1 MREYTGGKQHDTV
14 LLFMKVEGEKVI
26 RKDAWPGVKLDLAVA
41 DAFITLKEG
50 KVVAIGGF
58 SILNLQ
64 GLPTMADVFL
74 LCSFDIVFNPPQNL
88 TGTGPSIGS
97 VDPVPM
103 RGIFSSTQSFCLKVS
118 EWFIWSATTGK
129 GLPNA
134 FSTSSRK
141 KRGRQ
146 RILAHRSSEEISRST
161 R

>member
-1 MREYTGGKQHDTV
+1 
-14 LLFMKVEGEKVI
+14 
-26 RKDAWPGVKLDLAVA
+26 
-41 DAFITLKEG
+41 
-50 KVVAIGGF
+50 
-58 SILNLQ
+58 
-64 GLPTMADVFL
+64 MADVFL

-146 RILAHRSSEEISRST
+146 RILAHRSSEEISRNT
-161 R
+161 RWSFGTGERSVRIYRQKDSWKLLHS